1 MSKCY
6 LVLIAAQIKDI
17 LYVVSNLHDQKNL
30 LSLLQMD
37 AMAEV
42 LNNSDEV
49 EQLIL
54 RNTGLTDDLLES
66 LAAALKIS
74 PSEVTVINLNLNHIG
89 PPGVRV
95 LLDLLRAKPQ
105 IKELL

>member
-1 MSKCY
+1 
-6 LVLIAAQIKDI
+6 
-17 LYVVSNLHDQKNL
+17 
-30 LSLLQMD
+30 MD

-42 LNNSDEV
+42 LNSSDEV

-54 RNTGLTDDLLES
+54 RNTGLTDELLES
-66 LAAALKIS
+66 LATALKIS
-74 PSEVTVINLNLNHIG
+74 PSEVTVINLNLNRIG

-95 LLDLLRAKPQ
+95 LLDLLQAKPQ

>member
-1 MSKCY
+1 
-6 LVLIAAQIKDI
+6 
-17 LYVVSNLHDQKNL
+17 
-30 LSLLQMD
+30 MD
-37 AMAEV
+37 AMTKV
-42 LNNSDEV
+42 LNDSDEV

-54 RNTGLTDDLLES
+54 RNTGLTDELLQR

-74 PSEVTVINLNLNHIG
+74 RSEVTVINLNLNHIG

-95 LLDLLRAKPQ
+95 LLDLLEAKPQ